1 MHRLC
6 VKVLVKSSEILADR
20 VGNNFFCN
28 VLLQAQLALITKFVN
43 AARYCCEIR
52 NYSTCI
58 QIIDALEMFVIRQLP
73 VSYQPDM
80 RQALIGSFFYD

>member
-1 MHRLC
+1 MSDYFNL
-6 VKVLVKSSEILADR
+6 VLVLRHSNENSSIFA
-20 VGNNFFCN
+20 NKFFCT
-28 VLLQAQLALITKFVN
+28 VVLQAQLALITKFVN

-73 VSYQPDM
+73 VS
-80 RQALIGSFFYD
+80 LIPSH

>member
-1 MHRLC
+1 MKY
-6 VKVLVKSSEILADR
+6 VPEDR
-20 VGNNFFCN
+20 VGNKLFSN

-58 QIIDALEMFVIRQLP
+58 QIVDALEMFVIRQLP
-73 VSYQPDM
+73 VSYQPDI
-80 RQALIGSFFYD
+80 RQVLIGCLLFYD